1 MINQSI
7 DQVLSQMRI
16 LAAQAR
22 GSDTQ
27 TQNVEGSNFNVMFK
41 EALEKVNDV
50 QLESGQLK
58 TAFSQGDANVSLA
71 QVMIAGQKAQIAFQ
85 GTLQVRNKLI
95 QAYQDIMNM
104 PI

>member
-22 GSDTQ
+22 GNDAQ
-27 TQNVEGSNFNVMFK
+27 TPNVEGSNFNVMFK
-41 EALEKVNDV
+41 EALGKVNDV
-50 QLESGQLK
+50 QAESGQLK
-58 TAFSQGDANVSLA
+58 TAFSQGDPNVSLA